1 MKRTILNHLH
11 NDYTEPIRDPVWKN
25 IYLSRGILE
34 ITKADKFQ
42 KLNRIKQLGPAYL
55 VYPGAT
61 HTRLNHSLGV
71 FAIAHRL
78 IKHLVAFEEIKELSI
93 EGVKSFLCAALLHD
107 LGHFPFAHSLKDI
120 AIKSHEE
127 LTAEIILNGEIAGII
142 KKFLHLDPEPV
153 AAIIDEKMAY
163 RGSIK
168 VDFYRRL
175 LSGVLDPD
183 KLDYLNRDA
192 YFCGVPYGVQDVD
205 FILGEVRPVQY
216 REIAI
221 TEKGL
226 SAVESLLFAKY
237 LMYRSVYWHKTVRIA
252 TAMIK
257 KAIVM
262 GLRNGIIKREQL
274 YGLDDNEFYSLLFG
288 YDYAPFKL
296 VDMVLKRK
304 LYKLVFRTPFDENN
318 RLHMD
323 LTDMNRRTEY
333 EKSLSLTMS
342 KLSGKEVPESNVI
355 IDIPEPI
362 SFETGLSVFPERG
375 EGNIP
380 FVESASV
387 FRGSTINGFT
397 GSLRYV
403 SLLIKREKHLLDAVE
418 KVDMDMWFGTKK

>member
-1 MKRTILNHLH
+1 MKRTVLNHLH

-25 IYLSRGILE
+25 IYLSRELVE
-34 ITKADKFQ
+34 IIKAKKFQ

-78 IKHLVAFEEIKELSI
+78 IKHLAAFEEVKELSI
-93 EGVKSFLCAALLHD
+93 DGVKSFLCAALLHD

-120 AIKSHEE
+120 AVKSHEE
-127 LTAEIILNGEIAGII
+127 LTAKIILNDEITDII
-142 KKFLHLDPEPV
+142 KKSLNLDPVPV
-153 AAIIDEKMAY
+153 AAIIDENMEY
-163 RGSIK
+163 NGSIK
-168 VDFYRRL
+168 VGFYRRL

-205 FILGEVRPVQY
+205 FILGEVRPVKHK
-216 REIAI
+216 EIAV

-262 GLRNGIIKREQL
+262 GLRNGIINRDQL
-274 YGLDDNEFYSLLFG
+274 YGLDDNEFFLLLSS
-288 YDYAPFKL
+288 YNYPPFKL
-296 VDMVLKRK
+296 VDMVLERK
-304 LYKLVFRTPFDENN
+304 LYKLVYRTPFDENN
-318 RLHMD
+318 MLHKE
-323 LTDMNRRTEY
+323 LTNVSKRTDY
-333 EKSLSLTMS
+333 EKNLSS
-342 KLSGKEVPESNVI
+342 KLSKVSGSEVNESDII

-362 SFETGLSVFPERG
+362 SFETKLSVYPERKSG
-375 EGNIP
+375 SIP

-387 FRGSTINGFT
+387 FQGSTIKGFT

-403 SLLIKREKHLLDAVE
+403 SVLVKREEQLLNAVG
-418 KVDMDMWFGTKK
+418 KVDMDRWFGNKR

>member
-25 IYLSRGILE
+25 IYLSMGLLE
-34 ITKADKFQ
+34 ITKAQSFQ

-78 IKHLVAFEEIKELSI
+78 IKHLVAFEEVKELSI

-127 LTAEIILNGEIAGII
+127 LTAEIILSGELAGII
-142 KKFLHLDPEPV
+142 KESLHLDPAPV
-153 AAIIDEKMAY
+153 AAIIDEKMIY
-163 RGSIK
+163 RGSIR
-168 VDFYRRL
+168 VGFYRRL

-237 LMYRSVYWHKTVRIA
+237 LMYKSVYWHKTVRIA

-262 GLRNGIIKREQL
+262 GLRDGIIKREQL
-274 YGLDDNEFYSLLFG
+274 YGLDDNEFYLLLSG
-288 YDYAPFKL
+288 YNYTPFKL
-296 VDMVLKRK
+296 INMVLERK
-304 LYKLVFRTPFDENN
+304 LYKLVYRTSFDENHQ
-318 RLHMD
+318 LHMD
-323 LTDMNRRTEY
+323 LMDIKRRTEY
-333 EKSLSLTMS
+333 EKSLSLRLS
-342 KLSGKEVPESNVI
+342 KLAGREVPESDVI

-362 SFETGLSVFPERG
+362 SFETGLSVYPDKG
-375 EGNIP
+375 GGNIP

-387 FRGSTINGFT
+387 FRGSTIKGFT

-403 SLLIKREKHLLDAVE
+403 SLLIKREKYLLDAIE
-418 KVDMDMWFGTKK
+418 KVDMDTWFGTKK

>member
-1 MKRTILNHLH
+1 MKRSILNHLH

-25 IYLSRGILE
+25 IYLSRALLE
-34 ITKADKFQ
+34 ITKAQKFQ

-78 IKHLVAFEEIKELSI
+78 IKHLVAFREVRDLSI
-93 EGVKSFLCAALLHD
+93 QGVKSFLCAALLHD
-107 LGHFPFAHSLKDI
+107 LGHFPFAHSFKDI
-120 AIKSHEE
+120 GIKSHEE
-127 LTAEIILNGEIAGII
+127 LTAEIILESEIADII
-142 KKFLHLDPEPV
+142 REYLQMDPEPV
-153 AAIIDEKMAY
+153 AAIIDEKMLY
-163 RGSIK
+163 RGPVK
-168 VDFYRRL
+168 VSFYRRL

-205 FILGEVRPVQY
+205 FILGEIRPVQC

-262 GLRNGIIKREQL
+262 GLRDGIIEKEQL
-274 YGLDDNEFYSLLFG
+274 YGLDDNEFYSLLSR
-288 YDYAPFKL
+288 YDYSPFKL

-304 LYKLVFRTPFDENN
+304 LYKLVYRAPFDENN
-318 RLHMD
+318 KLYGD
-323 LTDMNRRTEY
+323 LTDMNIRTDY
-333 EKSLSLTMS
+333 EK
-342 KLSGKEVPESNVI
+342 KLSSALAKISGRNVHESDII

-362 SFETGLSVFPERG
+362 SFETGLAVYPERG
-375 EGNIP
+375 EDSIP
-380 FVESASV
+380 FSESLSV
-387 FRGSTINGFT
+387 FRGSTVKGFT
-397 GSLRYV
+397 GSLRYL
-403 SLLIKREKHLLDAVE
+403 SLLIKREDYLLNAVK